1 MLQKPLILAVET
13 SSRTGSVA
21 LARGDNLLDQHT
33 FSAPL
38 RHSAEIF
45 PAISRLLDRFAL
57 SRTQI
62 DQIHLSIGP
71 GSFTG
76 LRIAVTIAK
85 TMALANAVSVVA
97 VNSLDTIAAN
107 LAGESI
113 ADGRPPERIAT
124 ILDAKRG
131 QFYAAVYERQTADS
145 APTHGDRPQAPDYRI
160 PGPDGTLWR
169 KIGADRLIK
178 ASAFLDEHADPT
190 RPVHLMGD
198 GLLYHRDRFEADG
211 VHFLDPAHWGP
222 RAENVYALGRQKV
235 QAGRFDDPISLTPL
249 YLRSPQVTLRRTT

>member
-21 LARGDNLLDQHT
+21 LARGDNLLDQCT

-45 PAISRLLDRFAL
+45 PAISRLLDRFTL

-107 LAGESI
+107 LAGEPLT
-113 ADGRPPERIAT
+113 DGEPPERIAT

-131 QFYAAVYERQTADS
+131 QFYAAVYERQTTDAAD
-145 APTHGDRPQAPDYRI
+145 PHQDPGYRI
-160 PGPDGTLWR
+160 PGPNGTFWR
-169 KIGADRLIK
+169 KIGTDRLIK
-178 ASAFLDEHADPT
+178 ASVFLDEYADPN

-198 GLLYHRDRFEADG
+198 GLLYHRDRFEAEG
-211 VHFLDPAHWGP
+211 VHFVDPVHWGP
-222 RAENVYALGRQKV
+222 RAENVYVLGHQKA
-235 QAGRFDDPISLTPL
+235 QAGRFDDPIALVPL
-249 YLRSPQVTLRRTT
+249 YLRAPQVTLRRTT